1 MQHADIANL
10 RNLARKAIMIPH
22 IRRPTTTASQKKV
35 LLMHAEARRETQNTC
50 CERLVEHNAKKK
62 DQEKD
67 G

>member
-22 IRRPTTTASQKKV
+22 IRQPTPKKKV